1 MTTAAPL
8 PAWGEIPDGTQW
20 PGPDT
25 LVLVNRDLRPETD
38 TSRLSRFRDDRW
50 DLNPAIFEDH
60 RGSVSLTFA
69 KVPDEL
75 KEGTKYYFWQL
86 LNCTEHR
93 KIRGSG
99 RVSVQTVYLV
109 LGHALLP
116 VLKWLAEHGITAF
129 CEITPAVL
137 DDFLDQLVDG
147 IESEAETLDGAYRQ
161 ITEVRR
167 LWAYRD
173 ILPPAMRMPDAP
185 PWGGEDC
192 HQLLGRGRK
201 FGQNRTRRIAEPTMQ
216 MLLRWAIRFV
226 EDFSDDILAAYGERQ
241 ILHDRMPEVR
251 RELGIQAS
259 ADRPRH
265 GLGEVAQ
272 KMAAYL
278 DDLRERGEPLP
289 GIRRSD
295 GRLEIRWRHLA
306 AIVDAASS
314 VRQGGTGRMVIE
326 SGLPIGEHT
335 YVGTLTGSLDGQPW
349 RSERI
354 HYEEA
359 PQLARLLATA
369 CFVVVAYL
377 SGARPGEVL
386 NLRRGCIT
394 HDSKTGLWLMEGLY
408 FKGAEDED
416 GTKIPEGEIRHDPWV
431 VIEIVARAVDVMER
445 LHPRPLVFPRSIDPH
460 TRKWSTQKR
469 HGGARTTHGIVKD
482 LTAFVTW
489 VNAHCDALGR
499 LDAIPADKHKSLAPS
514 RFRRTLAWF
523 IRRQPRGLIAASI
536 QYGHAH
542 TRMLQGYA
550 GTFESGFPDEFAFED
565 WLFRMEGLAE
575 DEQKLADG
583 EHVSGPAADAYR
595 FRVTT
600 ASREFA
606 GRVLTSDRQ
615 ARDLVG
621 NPLLQIHHGQGMTCV
636 FNPATAACQ
645 LRGTAD
651 DPMVTP
657 DLDDC
662 RPRCPNLA
670 RTDRD
675 IEHVREQAADL
686 AEVVADPLAPPLRH
700 ERDLHELDRL
710 QRIIDAHQQGTAD
723 R

>member
-8 PAWGEIPDGTQW
+8 PVWGEIPDGTQW

-25 LVLVNRDLRPETD
+25 LVLVNRDLRPDTD
-38 TSRLSRFRDDRW
+38 ISRLSRFHEDRW

-60 RGSVSLTFA
+60 RASVTMNFA
-69 KVPDEL
+69 TVPAAL
-75 KEGTKYYFWQL
+75 KEATKYYFWQL

-93 KIRGSG
+93 KLRGSG
-99 RVSVQTVYLV
+99 RIAVQTVNLV
-109 LGHALLP
+109 LSNGFQHM
-116 VLKWLAEHGITAF
+116 VKWLADHGVTAL
-129 CEITPAVL
+129 CEITPTVL
-137 DDFLDQLVDG
+137 DDYLDHLVDG
-147 IESEAETLDGAYRQ
+147 IESAGETLDWAYRQ

-173 ILPPAMRMPDAP
+173 ILPPVMRMPDAP

-192 HQLLGRGRK
+192 HELLGRKRK
-201 FGQNRTRRIAEPTMQ
+201 FRDNRTRRIAEPTMQ

-226 EDFSDDILAAYGERQ
+226 EDFSDDILAAYGEYQ
-241 ILHDRMPEVR
+241 IMHDRMPEWR
-251 RELGIQAS
+251 RELGTQAS
-259 ADRPRH
+259 ADQPRH
-265 GLGEVAQ
+265 AMGELARKV
-272 KMAAYL
+272 AAYL

-289 GIRRSD
+289 GIRRQD
-295 GRLEIRWRHLA
+295 GRLEIRWRHLN
-306 AIVDAASS
+306 AILDSTNLPHN
-314 VRQGGTGRMVIE
+314 GGTARMVVE
-326 SGLPIGEHT
+326 SGLPIGERT
-335 YVGTLTGSLDGQPW
+335 YLGALTGRLDGLPW
-349 RSERI
+349 RNERI

-359 PQLARLLATA
+359 PRLARLLATA
-369 CFVVVAYL
+369 CFIIVAYL

-394 HDSKTGLWLMEGLY
+394 RDSETGLWLMEGLY

-416 GTKIPEGEIRHDPWV
+416 GTKIPEGELRQDPWV
-431 VIEIVARAVDVMER
+431 VIEIVAKAVTLMER
-445 LHPRPLVFPRSIDPH
+445 LHPRPLVFPRSISPH
-460 TRKWSTQKR
+460 TRQWANQKR
-469 HGGARTTHGIVKD
+469 RGAARSEKDIIKD
-482 LTAFVTW
+482 LTRFVSW
-489 VNAHCDALGR
+489 VNTHCETLGR
-499 LDAIPADKHKSLAPS
+499 PDAIPADQHGTLAPS
-514 RFRRTLAWF
+514 RFRRALAWF
-523 IRRQPRGLIAASI
+523 IRRRPRGLIAASI

-550 GTFESGFPDEFAFED
+550 GTFESGFPDEYAFED

-595 FRVTT
+595 FRVTA

-636 FNPATAACQ
+636 LNPATAACQ

-662 RPRCPNLA
+662 RPNCVNLA

-675 IEHVREQAADL
+675 IAHVRDQAADL
-686 AEVVADPLAPPLRH
+686 AEIVADPLAPPLRH
-700 ERDLHELDRL
+700 DRDRHELDRL
-710 QRIIDAHQQGTAD
+710 ERLIDAHEQGAVT